1 VLNWIFVND
10 ELKKMCKEDD
20 VIHFM
25 TLFSFVWLDLKK
37 QGHYAIWISGHQV
50 EKVK

>member
-1 VLNWIFVND
+1 
-10 ELKKMCKEDD
+10 MCKEND

-25 TLFSFVWLDLKK
+25 TLFSFVWQDVKK
-37 QGHYAIWISGHQV
+37 QGLYAIWIFGHQV